1 MYKIVWFFALLGT
14 IASPAGAETVTVRA
28 SDCTRL
34 IRHVPA
40 PDVAYLPGVD
50 VQGRP
55 VVPADLDSY
64 PMLRPPDTISFDVAV
79 DLRRYGLRPSS
90 PLYEP
95 HLRIGT
101 VRIESD
107 GRVFFN
113 DRPLE
118 NPEIAAL
125 TDLCRARV
133 GSSRN

>member
-1 MYKIVWFFALLGT
+1 MYKILWLTALLGT
-14 IASPAGAETVTVRA
+14 ITSPAGAETVTVRA
-28 SDCTRL
+28 GDCTRL

-64 PMLRPPDTISFDVAV
+64 PALRPPDTISFDVAV

-95 HLRIGT
+95 HLRVGT
-101 VRIESD
+101 VRIEAD

-125 TDLCRARV
+125 TDLCRSRV
-133 GSSRN
+133 GPSRN